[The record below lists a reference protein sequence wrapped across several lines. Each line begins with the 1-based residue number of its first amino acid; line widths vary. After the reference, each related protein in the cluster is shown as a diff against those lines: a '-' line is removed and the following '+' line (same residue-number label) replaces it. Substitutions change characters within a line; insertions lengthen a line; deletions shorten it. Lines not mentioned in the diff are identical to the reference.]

1 MCFSKPWSIA
11 HDSEVPSQL
20 NIKPKSCTQQLQVSM
35 VFLHLHLLGEGFL
48 KNFSAISNSSTP
60 SPLGEKLLLSSLLSL
75 SMKASVYLAQRYFSL
90 VLWSLILVMACMNLK
105 CWIRQCL
112 AQTSRTATCENSG
125 KTWWGKDGSLGES
138 KYSVIPWEHLLLS
151 DFSRVRLCAIPQTAA
166 HQAPPSLGFSRQ
178 EHWKCCHFFLQCLKV
193 KSESQVAQSCPTLS
207 DPMDCSLPSSS
218 VHGIFQARVLEWG
231 AIAFS

>member
-60 SPLGEKLLLSSLLSL
+60 IPLGEKLLLSSLLSL

-178 EHWKCCHFFLQCLKV
+178 EHWSGLPFPSPMHESEKW
-193 KSESQVAQSCPTLS
+193 KSSRSVMS
-207 DPMDCSLPSSS
+207 DPQRPHGLQPSKLLCPWDFPGKSTG
-218 VHGIFQARVLEWG
+218 VGYT
-231 AIAFS
+231 